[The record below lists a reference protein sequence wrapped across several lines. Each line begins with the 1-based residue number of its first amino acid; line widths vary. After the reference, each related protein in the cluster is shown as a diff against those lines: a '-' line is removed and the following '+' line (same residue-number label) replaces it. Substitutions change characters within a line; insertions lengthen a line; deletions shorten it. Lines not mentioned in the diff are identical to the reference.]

1 MTTQTSAATAAF
13 ITWAVDQELTPSQYE
28 TLNAVFI
35 HTTSVVN
42 VCVADEPLFEL
53 FRLTLA
59 SARPADKKFQTFVA
73 DLKAKAGAE
82 VTRML
87 EARVAEIKEWER
99 M

>member
-28 TLNAVFI
+28 TLNSAFI
-35 HTTSVVN
+35 RTTSVAS
-42 VCVADEPLFEL
+42 VCNAGEPLFEL
-53 FRLTLA
+53 FRLTL
-59 SARPADKKFQTFVA
+59 SNARPADKKFQTFVA
-73 DLKAKAGAE
+73 DLKEKAGAE

-87 EARVAEIKEWER
+87 EARIAEIKEWEK